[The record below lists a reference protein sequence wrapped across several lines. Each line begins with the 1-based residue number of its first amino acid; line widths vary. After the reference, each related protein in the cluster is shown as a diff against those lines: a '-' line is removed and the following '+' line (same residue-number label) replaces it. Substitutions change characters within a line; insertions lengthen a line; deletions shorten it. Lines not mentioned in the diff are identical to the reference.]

1 MRRRVQGSRDMTEPL
16 TRQHR
21 LLLLLVGSAL
31 LINHYDL
38 GVFSLALPQIQHG
51 LGIAEEEV
59 GLYSGIVRLGVLL
72 AFPLAY
78 MADVVGRRR
87 LLLFT
92 LAGMTLATVG
102 TAFVQA
108 PWQFLAL
115 QSLARCFA
123 YAEEMLCFVVIAE
136 EFSAGRRGWAF
147 ARLAALGAF
156 GYGLA
161 ALLYSAV
168 DILPGGWRAFYVLG
182 GAGLALLVLARRG
195 LPETARFAQQRET
208 LAARAAPFVSLV
220 RAYPGRFLA
229 LVATTLPFTLGLTPA
244 LTLVSKF
251 LQEERGFTPGGVSLL
266 YFIGGGVSIAGYFLA
281 GRLSDRF
288 GRKRVLFVT
297 MLVSPLV
304 LACVFLGPSG
314 LWIAPAWSLGLFF
327 YFAADVTLAGIG
339 SELFPTSYRA
349 TATAARTVFGTF
361 AALGGLALESAL
373 YGPLGGHGPAIVAL
387 AFIAPFGVLPM
398 LLFLPETAARPLEE
412 IAPEP
417 ALN

>member
-1 MRRRVQGSRDMTEPL
+1 MLSPV

-38 GVFSLALPQIQHG
+38 GIFSLALPQIQDG
-51 LGIAEEEV
+51 LGIAEEEL

-87 LLLFT
+87 LLLLT
-92 LAGMTLATVG
+92 LAGMTAATVG
-102 TAFVQA
+102 TAFVQE

-115 QSLARCFA
+115 QSLARTFA

-136 EFSAGRRGWAF
+136 EFAADRRGWAF
-147 ARLAALGAF
+147 ARLAALGAL

-161 ALLYSAV
+161 ALLYGAIDV
-168 DILPGGWRAFYVLG
+168 LPGGWRAFYILG
-182 GAGLALLVLARRG
+182 GVGLALLVFARRG
-195 LPETARFAQQRET
+195 LPETQRFAERRES
-208 LAARAAPFVSLV
+208 LADRAAPFVSLV

-251 LQEERGFTPGGVSLL
+251 LQDERGFTPGAVGML
-266 YFIGGGVSIAGYFLA
+266 YFLGGGVSIAGYFLA

-288 GRKRVLFVT
+288 GRKRILFVT
-297 MLVSPLV
+297 MLVAPLI
-304 LACVFLGPSG
+304 LAGVFLGPSG

-327 YFAADVTLAGIG
+327 YFAADVTLAGVG

-349 TATAARTVFGTF
+349 TAAAARTVIGVF
-361 AALGGLALESAL
+361 AALAGLALESVL
-373 YGPLGGHGPAIVAL
+373 YTVLGGHGPAVVAL
-387 AFIAPFGVLPM
+387 ALIAPFGVLPM
-398 LLFLPETAARPLEE
+398 LMFLPETASRSLED
-412 IAPEP
+412 IAPEV
-417 ALN
+417 A

>member
-1 MRRRVQGSRDMTEPL
+1 MLSPI
-16 TRQHR
+16 TRPHR

-38 GVFSLALPQIQHG
+38 SIFSLALPQIQAS
-51 LGIAEEEV
+51 LGIAEDEV

-87 LLLFT
+87 MLLFT
-92 LAGMTLATVG
+92 LAGMSLATIG
-102 TAFVQA
+102 TAFVQE

-115 QSLARCFA
+115 QSLARTFA

-136 EFSAGRRGWAF
+136 EFAADRRGWAF

-161 ALLYSAV
+161 ALLYGAI
-168 DILPGGWRAFYVLG
+168 DILPGGWRAFYILG

-195 LPETARFAQQRET
+195 LPETQRFAAQRRET
-208 LAARAAPFVSLV
+208 LAERAAPFVSLV

-229 LVATTLPFTLGLTPA
+229 LAATTLPFTLGLTPA

-251 LQEERGFTPGGVSLL
+251 LQDERGFTPGAVGLL

-288 GRKRVLFVT
+288 GRKRILFVT
-297 MLVSPLV
+297 MLIAPLV

-314 LWIAPAWSLGLFF
+314 VWIAPAWSLGLFF
-327 YFAADVTLAGIG
+327 YFAADVTLAGVG

-349 TATAARTVFGTF
+349 TASAARTVLGTF
-361 AALGGLALESAL
+361 AALGGLALESVL
-373 YGPLGGHGPAIVAL
+373 YGMLGGHGPAIVAL
-387 AFIAPFGVLPM
+387 ALIAPFGVLPM
-398 LLFLPETAARPLEE
+398 LAFLPETASRPLEE
-412 IAPEP
+412 IAPEV
-417 ALN
+417 A

>member
-1 MRRRVQGSRDMTEPL
+1 MLSPI

-38 GVFSLALPQIQHG
+38 GIFSLALPQIQDG
-51 LGIAEEEV
+51 LGIGEDEV
-59 GLYSGIVRLGVLL
+59 GLYAGIVRLGVLL

-102 TAFVQA
+102 TAFVQE
-108 PWQFLAL
+108 PWQFLVL
-115 QSLARCFA
+115 QSLARTFA

-136 EFSAGRRGWAF
+136 EFAADRRGWAF
-147 ARLAALGAF
+147 ARLAALGAC
-156 GYGLA
+156 GYGVA
-161 ALLYSAV
+161 ALLYGMIDV
-168 DILPGGWRAFYVLG
+168 LPGGWRAFYILG
-182 GAGLALLVLARRG
+182 GVGLALLVLARRG
-195 LPETARFAQQRET
+195 LPETQRFAARET
-208 LAARAAPFVSLV
+208 VGERAAPIIALV

-229 LVATTLPFTLGLTPA
+229 LAATTLPFTLGLTPA

-251 LQEERGFTPGGVSLL
+251 LQDERGFSPGAVGLL
-266 YFIGGGVSIAGYFLA
+266 YFVGGGVSIAGYFLA

-288 GRKRVLFVT
+288 GRKRILLVT
-297 MLVSPLV
+297 MLIAPLI
-304 LACVFLGPSG
+304 LACVFLGPNG

-361 AALGGLALESAL
+361 AALGGLALQSAL

-387 AFIAPFGVLPM
+387 ALIAPFGVLPM
-398 LLFLPETAARPLEE
+398 LLFLPETARRPLEE

-417 ALN
+417 AIS